1 MKKLLVLLLLMVS
14 TTVFAEWTKVDGSE
28 VSGAYVD
35 FQTIRKKGNKTKMW
49 RLFDFTT
56 VMNDQGYKYRSSV
69 TRHEYHCEENTLRML
84 DIALY
89 SGNMESGIAIYVNN
103 NIKMEPE
110 SIIPNTVGETIFKIA
125 CGKK

>member
-1 MKKLLVLLLLMVS
+1 
-14 TTVFAEWTKVDGSE
+14 
-28 VSGAYVD
+28 
-35 FQTIRKKGNKTKMW
+35 MW

-56 VMNDQGYKYRSSV
+56 LMNDQGYKYRSSV
-69 TRHEYHCEENTLRML
+69 THHEYDCEENTLRML

-89 SGNMESGIAIYVNN
+89 SGNMGSGVAIYVNN
-103 NIKMEPE
+103 NMKMETE